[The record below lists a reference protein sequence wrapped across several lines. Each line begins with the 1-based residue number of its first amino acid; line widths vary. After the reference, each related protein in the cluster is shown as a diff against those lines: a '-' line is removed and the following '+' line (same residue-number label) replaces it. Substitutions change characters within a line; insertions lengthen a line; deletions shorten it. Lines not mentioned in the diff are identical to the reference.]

1 MSAASV
7 GAVRAVSEPVARP
20 VSIPAAPATSIPV
33 MEAPGQVSTAG
44 ISDLAASI
52 AQKFKPGGR
61 HLYVAA
67 GIMAA
72 IAVSSGGYWAWNKKK
87 EADARARQAEMI
99 RAAEAKRKEEDAARK
114 EQGMRQKQKEADD
127 RRQRAERQAEAR
139 AAAETQARENARSAA
154 PAKGPTG
161 YDAAAAAARGGD
173 YRTAHAACQGPA
185 QAGDVRCQAF
195 MGLMY
200 VNGQVGT
207 RSASDLKIAAGWFTR
222 AAEQNLAPAQFNL
235 ALMYERGL
243 GVPRD
248 LGAAKEWYRRAAV
261 QGHPKAAE
269 GLMRLGGPGR

>member
-1 MSAASV
+1 MSAAS
-7 GAVRAVSEPVARP
+7 
-20 VSIPAAPATSIPV
+20 IPV
-33 MEAPGQVSTAG
+33 TEAPGQVSTAG

-61 HLYVAA
+61 NLYVAA
-67 GIMAA
+67 GVMAA
-72 IAVSSGGYWAWNKKK
+72 IAVCSAGYWAWGKKQ
-87 EADARARQAEMI
+87 EADARARQAEIM
-99 RAAEAKRKEEDAARK
+99 RVAQEKRKEEDAARK
-114 EQGMRQKQKEADD
+114 EQAVRRQKEADD
-127 RRQRAERQAEAR
+127 RRQAQAQRLAEANAAAQANAQRQAEAR
-139 AAAETQARENARSAA
+139 AAAEAQAKENSRRAA

-195 MGLMY
+195 MGLLY

-207 RSASDLKIAAGWFTR
+207 RSASDMKIAADWFTR

-243 GVPRD
+243 GVSRD
-248 LGAAKEWYRRAAV
+248 LGIAKGWYRRAAV
-261 QGHPKAAE
+261 QGHSKAAE
-269 GLMRLGGPGR
+269 ALIRLGGPGR